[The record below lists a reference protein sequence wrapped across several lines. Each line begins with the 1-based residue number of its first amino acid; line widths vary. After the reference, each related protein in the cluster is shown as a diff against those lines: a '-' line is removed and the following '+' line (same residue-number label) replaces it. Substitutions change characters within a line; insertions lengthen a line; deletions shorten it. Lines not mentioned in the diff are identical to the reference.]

1 MDNPISTEAG
11 DVMFMSEYRHT
22 ADTKGRLIIPA
33 KFREE
38 IGEQFYLTR
47 GLDGCLFLFPE
58 KEWEEFE
65 KKLRQLPVTFNKDAR
80 QFVRF
85 FTTGATNGQFDKQ
98 GRILIPQTL
107 REFADIQK
115 EVVVA
120 GSLNKLEIWSK
131 ERWDAANSFD
141 NMDNIASNLQELGF
155 NF

>member
-1 MDNPISTEAG
+1 
-11 DVMFMSEYRHT
+11 MFIGEYNHSID
-22 ADTKGRLIIPA
+22 AKGRLIIPA

-38 IGEQFYLTR
+38 FGNQFCLTR

-58 KEWEEFE
+58 MEWKEFE
-65 KKLRQLPVTFNKDAR
+65 NKLRQLPVTFNKDAR

-107 REFADIQK
+107 REFANIQK
-115 EVVVA
+115 DVVVA

-131 ERWDAANSFD
+131 ERWDTMNSFD
-141 NMDNIASNLQELGF
+141 DMDAIAANLQGLGY

>member
-1 MDNPISTEAG
+1 
-11 DVMFMSEYRHT
+11 MFTSEYRHT
-22 ADTKGRLIIPA
+22 VDAKGRLIIPA

-38 IGEQFYLTR
+38 FGNQFCLTR

-58 KEWEEFE
+58 MEWKEFE
-65 KKLRQLPVTFNKDAR
+65 NKLRQLPVTFNKDAR

-107 REFADIQK
+107 REFANIQK
-115 EVVVA
+115 DVVVA

-131 ERWDAANSFD
+131 ERWDTMNSFD
-141 NMDNIASNLQELGF
+141 DMDAIAANLQGLGY

>member
-1 MDNPISTEAG
+1 
-11 DVMFMSEYRHT
+11 MFTSEYRHT
-22 ADTKGRLIIPA
+22 VDAKGRLIIPA

-38 IGEQFYLTR
+38 FGNQFCLTR

-58 KEWEEFE
+58 MEWKEFE
-65 KKLRQLPVTFNKDAR
+65 NKLRQLPVTFNKDAR

-107 REFADIQK
+107 REFANIQK
-115 EVVVA
+115 DVVVA

-131 ERWDAANSFD
+131 ERWNTMNSFD
-141 NMDNIASNLQELGF
+141 DMDAIAANLQGLGY

>member
-1 MDNPISTEAG
+1 
-11 DVMFMSEYRHT
+11 MFMSEYRHT

-65 KKLRQLPVTFNKDAR
+65 GKLRQLPVTFNKDAR

>member
-1 MDNPISTEAG
+1 
-11 DVMFMSEYRHT
+11 MFTSEYRHT
-22 ADTKGRLIIPA
+22 VDAKGRLIIPA

-38 IGEQFYLTR
+38 FGNQFCLTR
-47 GLDGCLFLFPE
+47 GLDGCLFLFP
-58 KEWEEFE
+58 KMEWKEFE
-65 KKLRQLPVTFNKDAR
+65 NKLRQLPVTFNKDAR

-107 REFADIQK
+107 REFANIQK
-115 EVVVA
+115 DVVVA

-131 ERWDAANSFD
+131 ERWDTMNSFD
-141 NMDNIASNLQELGF
+141 DMDAIAANLQGLGY

>member
-1 MDNPISTEAG
+1 
-11 DVMFMSEYRHT
+11 MFTSEYRHT
-22 ADTKGRLIIPA
+22 VDAKGRLIIPA

-38 IGEQFYLTR
+38 FGNQFCLTR

-58 KEWEEFE
+58 MEWKEFE
-65 KKLRQLPVTFNKDAR
+65 NKLRQLPVTFNKDAR

-85 FTTGATNGQFDKQ
+85 FTIGATNGQFDKQ

-107 REFADIQK
+107 REFANIQK
-115 EVVVA
+115 DVVVA

-131 ERWDAANSFD
+131 ERWDTMNSFD
-141 NMDNIASNLQELGF
+141 DMDAIAANLQGLGY

>member
-1 MDNPISTEAG
+1 
-11 DVMFMSEYRHT
+11 MFTSEYRHT
-22 ADTKGRLIIPA
+22 VDAKGRLIIPA

-38 IGEQFYLTR
+38 FGNQFCLTR

-58 KEWEEFE
+58 MEWKEFE
-65 KKLRQLPVTFNKDAR
+65 NKLRQLPVTFNKDAR

-107 REFADIQK
+107 REFANIQK
-115 EVVVA
+115 DVVVG

-131 ERWDAANSFD
+131 ERWDTMNSFD
-141 NMDNIASNLQELGF
+141 DMDAIAANLQGLGY

>member
-1 MDNPISTEAG
+1 
-11 DVMFMSEYRHT
+11 MFTSEYRHT
-22 ADTKGRLIIPA
+22 VDAKGRLIIPA

-38 IGEQFYLTR
+38 FGNQFCLTR

-58 KEWEEFE
+58 MEWKEFE
-65 KKLRQLPVTFNKDAR
+65 NKLRQLPVTFNKDAR

-107 REFADIQK
+107 RGFANIQK
-115 EVVVA
+115 DVVVA

-131 ERWDAANSFD
+131 ERWDTMNSFD
-141 NMDNIASNLQELGF
+141 DMDAIAANLQGLGY

>member
-1 MDNPISTEAG
+1 VDNPISAEAG

-22 ADTKGRLIIPA
+22 VDTKGRLIIPA

-38 IGEQFYLTR
+38 IGDQCYLTR

-65 KKLRQLPVTFNKDAR
+65 GKLRQLPVTFNKDAR

-107 REFADIQK
+107 REFADIRK

-141 NMDNIASNLQELGF
+141 NMENIASNLQDLGF